1 MNKLELEHVIEK
13 HRKWLYSED
22 GGVRADLRSANL
34 RYANLRYANLSYAN
48 LSSADLRYANLSSAN
63 LRDANLR
70 YADLSSANLRYAN
83 LSYAN
88 LSSADLS
95 SADLSYANLRYAD
108 LRDANLSSAT
118 GELKYLKSIFIDKYP
133 ITYTSDVL
141 QIGCER
147 HNIAEWWEFDDDRI
161 IKMDAG
167 ALKLWKK
174 WGTMIK
180 NIIEMSPA
188 EPTKTGENNV

>member
-22 GGVRADLRSANL
+22 GGVRADL
-34 RYANLRYANLSYAN
+34 
-48 LSSADLRYANLSSAN
+48 
-63 LRDANLR
+63 
-70 YADLSSANLRYAN
+70 
-83 LSYAN
+83 
-88 LSSADLS
+88 SSADLS
-95 SADLSYANLRYAD
+95 S
-108 LRDANLSSAT
+108 ANLSSAT

-174 WGTMIK
+174 WETMIK
-180 NIIEMSPA
+180 NVIEMSPA

>member
-22 GGVRADLRSANL
+22 GGVRADL
-34 RYANLRYANLSYAN
+34 
-48 LSSADLRYANLSSAN
+48 
-63 LRDANLR
+63 
-70 YADLSSANLRYAN
+70 
-83 LSYAN
+83 
-88 LSSADLS
+88 SSADLS
-95 SADLSYANLRYAD
+95 S
-108 LRDANLSSAT
+108 ANLSSAT

-147 HNIAEWWEFDDDRI
+147 HNISEWWEFDDDRI